1 MMADGVTDQ
10 CTQQR
15 VNLYSYRLG
24 ALMFK
29 FEMMKRQSGKET
41 KKTLLESHCYC
52 HSVVVVVVVVVREN
66 AVGGAVVGIANTD
79 CDYCCLDKGC
89 GFVRESCVPGCVVAV
104 APLGVEAERTAR
116 KPDPG
121 TGQRV
126 E

>member
-1 MMADGVTDQ
+1 
-10 CTQQR
+10 
-15 VNLYSYRLG
+15 
-24 ALMFK
+24 MFK
-29 FEMMKRQSGKET
+29 FEIMKRQRSGKET

-52 HSVVVVVVVVVREN
+52 HSIVVVVRGN
-66 AVGGAVVGIANTD
+66 AVGGTVAGIANTD

-89 GFVRESCVPGCVVAV
+89 DFVRGSCIPGCVVAV